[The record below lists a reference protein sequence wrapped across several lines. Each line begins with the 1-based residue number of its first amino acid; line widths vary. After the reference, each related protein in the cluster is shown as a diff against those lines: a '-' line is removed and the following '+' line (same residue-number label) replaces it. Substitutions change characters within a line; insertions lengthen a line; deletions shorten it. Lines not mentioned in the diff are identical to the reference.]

1 MTLQRK
7 LLVIPSA
14 RRNSSSN
21 MLYFIKKVKAV
32 VGMVSSKPRE
42 SRQGVITSA
51 GMWPELTQSLW
62 EGWGDV
68 QGPSTLLRVH
78 TCLHKFTLQLSFCKN
93 NLTPEGYRRHNGAR
107 SLSNCALLLSH
118 RGVFLRYNNQTV
130 LQKYRLSSS
139 GPSCIYHHVP
149 IIFHDLFTSFQS
161 PHTEHFCRT

>member
-62 EGWGDV
+62 EG
-68 QGPSTLLRVH
+68 
-78 TCLHKFTLQLSFCKN
+78 
-93 NLTPEGYRRHNGAR
+93 
-107 SLSNCALLLSH
+107 
-118 RGVFLRYNNQTV
+118 
-130 LQKYRLSSS
+130 
-139 GPSCIYHHVP
+139 
-149 IIFHDLFTSFQS
+149 
-161 PHTEHFCRT
+161 